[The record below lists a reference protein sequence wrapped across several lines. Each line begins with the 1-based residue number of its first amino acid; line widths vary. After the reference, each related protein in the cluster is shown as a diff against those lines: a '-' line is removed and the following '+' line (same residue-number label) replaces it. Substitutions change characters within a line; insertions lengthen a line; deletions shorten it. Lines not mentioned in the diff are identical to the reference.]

1 MIKPLK
7 LPKKLLFLVNEK
19 KRFKVAYGGRGSAKS
34 WSYARALIV
43 KAVEKKI
50 RVLCTRKLQT
60 SIANSVHKLLT
71 DSNPTVM
78 AMDACIN
85 HIIDMCAPEWQ
96 ALAVPR
102 FWVTRCCL
110 TSLRIRLF
118 VPALKLL
125 SMI

>member
-71 DSNPTVM
+71 DSIFDLGLFAYFKITKDSITGINGSEFFLRVYRTISMKSNP
-78 AMDACIN
+78 
-85 HIIDMCAPEWQ
+85 
-96 ALAVPR
+96 
-102 FWVTRCCL
+102 
-110 TSLRIRLF
+110 
-118 VPALKLL
+118 LKA
-125 SMI
+125 